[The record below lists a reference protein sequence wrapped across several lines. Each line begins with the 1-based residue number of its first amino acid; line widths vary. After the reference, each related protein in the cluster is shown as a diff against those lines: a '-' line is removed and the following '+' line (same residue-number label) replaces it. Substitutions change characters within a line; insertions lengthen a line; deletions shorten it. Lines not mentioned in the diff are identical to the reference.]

1 MLLPRVLDK
10 ELVAVCA
17 AKRNSGHG
25 EKRRKDRMPGQDAL
39 AYQRF

>member
-25 EKRRKDRMPGQDAL
+25 EKRRKDRMPGQDSL